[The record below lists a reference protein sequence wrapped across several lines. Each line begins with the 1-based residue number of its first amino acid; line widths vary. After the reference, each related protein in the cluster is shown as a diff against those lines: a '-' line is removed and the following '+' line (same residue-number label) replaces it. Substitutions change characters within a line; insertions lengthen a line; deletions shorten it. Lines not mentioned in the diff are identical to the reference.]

1 MSDIVV
7 KYTGEG
13 DEKSVLIE
21 IQNEMLG
28 LPNHRSL
35 NDIVNEEIKNDIKNF
50 CFDLSNLTAIS
61 SSGIGVLIG
70 NLKNINS
77 AGGKLKIEN
86 ANDKIL
92 NIFRI
97 SKLDSIFNLNG

>member
-35 NDIVNEEIKNDIKNF
+35 NDIVNEEKKTSILPFLYYLPVSINCKARSK
-50 CFDLSNLTAIS
+50 TS
-61 SSGIGVLIG
+61 S
-70 NLKNINS
+70 
-77 AGGKLKIEN
+77 
-86 ANDKIL
+86 
-92 NIFRI
+92 FPC
-97 SKLDSIFNLNG
+97 